1 MGNQPGA
8 INTTHELLG
17 AYIIKATIIGSFLP
31 IDKGSLKTG
40 RASNWFVECSADL
53 CLDNGLTPSGRV
65 RRSAR
70 SIDIVG
76 RWTYVDCRLYCFSA
90 NKEMLFTP

>member
-1 MGNQPGA
+1 MMGNQPGA
-8 INTTHELLG
+8 SNTTHELLG

-53 CLDNGLTPSGRV
+53 CLDKRLNSLGTSQAIR
-65 RRSAR
+65 A
-70 SIDIVG
+70 
-76 RWTYVDCRLYCFSA
+76 VDCGHIAGEHSRL
-90 NKEMLFTP
+90 ML